1 MLLRSVLCPAEID
14 LTDKSPVNGPVAMA
28 GLVKTATK
36 REVNTV
42 NLRLK
47 MVFTAAP
54 LFVALCTSLPAY
66 PQKSGGILKIS
77 FFDNPASMS
86 LLEEATGAAL
96 RPMMGVFNNLVMYD
110 QHVAQ
115 NSPDF
120 IIPDLATSWSWSEDG
135 KELTFPLR
143 HGVKWHD
150 GKPFTAADVKCTWD
164 LLLGIGDEKLR
175 VNPRKTWYLNLD
187 QVTTNGDYEV
197 IFHLKRPQPA
207 LLSLLASGWSPVYPC
222 HVPPREMRT
231 HPIGTGP
238 FKFVEFK
245 PNEVVRTA
253 RNPDYWK
260 PGRPYLDGIEW
271 SIIKDIAT
279 RNLTFIAGKFDIS
292 SPYGT
297 TVPLLQDVKTQAPQ
311 AICELTATNVSRNL
325 ILNPEKPPFDNPD
338 LRRAV
343 TLSLDRKA
351 FIDIITQGKGDI
363 GATMLPPPEGLWG
376 MPPEMLATLPGY
388 DPDIAKNRAEARS
401 IMEKLGYG
409 PQKRLAVT
417 LSSRNIPAYRDPAV
431 ILIDQLKEIYIDA
444 TLEPVETVNWFP
456 KIYRK
461 DYTIAINGTESGVD
475 DPDQQ
480 FYENFVCGAVRNYTG
495 YCNPEVDKLIDRQ
508 SAESNREK
516 RKKLV
521 WEIERRLAEDGARPI
536 IFYPRGGTCMQPYV
550 KGLVTMVNS
559 IYNGYR
565 MEDVWL
571 DK

>member
-1 MLLRSVLCPAEID
+1 MTRSLRIAAVVGAMLGTMCSGQAAFAQ
-14 LTDKSPVNGPVAMA
+14 KA
-28 GLVKTATK
+28 GGT
-36 REVNTV
+36 
-42 NLRLK
+42 
-47 MVFTAAP
+47 
-54 LFVALCTSLPAY
+54 
-66 PQKSGGILKIS
+66 LKIS

-86 LLEEATGAAL
+86 LHEEATGAAL
-96 RPMMGVFNNLVMYD
+96 RPMMGVFNNLVMYRQD
-110 QHVAQ
+110 VAQ
-115 NSPDF
+115 NSPDS
-120 IIPDLATSWSWSEDG
+120 IVPDLATSWAWSEDG

-143 HGVKWHD
+143 QGVKWHD

-164 LLLGIGDEKLR
+164 LLMGTASEKLR

-187 QVTTNGDYEV
+187 RVTTNGDYEV
-197 IFHLKRPQPA
+197 TFHLKRPQPA

-271 SIIKDIAT
+271 HIMPDRST
-279 RNLTFIAGKFDIS
+279 RNLTFIAGKFDIL

-297 TVPLLQDVKTQAPQ
+297 TVPLLEDIKTQAPQ
-311 AICELTATNVSRNL
+311 AVCVLTSTNVSRNL
-325 ILNPEKPPFDNPD
+325 ILNPRKPPFDNPD

-343 TLSLDRKA
+343 ALSLDRKA
-351 FIDIITQGKGDI
+351 FIDIIQQGKGDI
-363 GATMLPPPEGLWG
+363 GATLLPPPEGLWG

-388 DPDIAKNRAEARS
+388 DPDIGKNRAEARK

-409 PQKRLAVT
+409 PDKRLAVT

-431 ILIDQLKEIYIDA
+431 ILIDQVREIYIDA
-444 TLEPVETVNWFP
+444 VLEPVETANWFP

-480 FYENFVCGAVRNYTG
+480 FYENFVCGAVRNYSG

-508 SAESNREK
+508 SAEADPGK
-516 RKKLV
+516 RKLLV
-521 WEIERRLAEDGARPI
+521 WEIERRLAEEGARPI
-536 IFYPRGGTCMQPYV
+536 IFYPRGGTCTQPYV
-550 KGLVTMVNS
+550 KGLTTMVNS

>member
-1 MLLRSVLCPAEID
+1 MVDQSRTLAIIGGLLIAACCSGSAFSQ
-14 LTDKSPVNGPVAMA
+14 KA
-28 GLVKTATK
+28 GGT
-36 REVNTV
+36 
-42 NLRLK
+42 
-47 MVFTAAP
+47 
-54 LFVALCTSLPAY
+54 
-66 PQKSGGILKIS
+66 LKIS

-86 LLEEATGAAL
+86 LHEEATGAAL

-115 NSPDF
+115 NSPDS
-120 IIPDLATSWSWSEDG
+120 IIPDLATSWAWSEDG

-143 HGVKWHD
+143 QGVKWHD
-150 GKPFTAADVKCTWD
+150 GRPFTAADVKCTWD
-164 LLLGIGDEKLR
+164 LLLGKGSEKLR
-175 VNPRKTWYLNLD
+175 VNPRQTWYLNLD
-187 QVTTNGDYEV
+187 RVTTNGDYEV
-197 IFHLKRPQPA
+197 TFHLKRPQPA

-222 HVPPREMRT
+222 HVSPRDMRT
-231 HPIGTGP
+231 RPVGTGP

-245 PNEVVRTA
+245 PNEVVKTA

-271 SIIKDIAT
+271 HIMPDGNL
-279 RNLTFIAGKFDIS
+279 RNLSFIAGTFDIS

-297 TVPLLQDVKTQAPQ
+297 SVPLLEDVKSQAPQ
-311 AICELTATNVSRNL
+311 AICEMTSTNVSRNL
-325 ILNPEKPPFDNPD
+325 ILNPGKPPFDKPE
-338 LRRAV
+338 LRQAV
-343 TLSLDRKA
+343 ALSIDRQA
-351 FIDIITQGKGDI
+351 FIEIIQQGKGDI

-388 DPDIAKNRAEARS
+388 DPDVAKNRAEARK
-401 IMEKLGYG
+401 IMEKLDYG
-409 PQKRLAVT
+409 PSNRLAVT
-417 LSSRNIPAYRDPAV
+417 VSSRNIPGYRQPAV
-431 ILIDQLKEIYIDA
+431 ILIDHLKEIYIDA
-444 TLEPVETVNWFP
+444 TLEPVETANWFP

-461 DYTIAINGTESGVD
+461 DYTIGINGTESGVD

-495 YCNPEVDKLIDRQ
+495 YCNAEVDKLIDQQ
-508 SAESNREK
+508 SAEANREK
-516 RKKLV
+516 RKQLV
-521 WEIERRLAEDGARPI
+521 WQIERKLAEDQARPI
-536 IFYPRGGTCMQPYV
+536 IFYPRGGTCTQPYV

>member
-1 MLLRSVLCPAEID
+1 MIGYPRIFAIVGGLLVIA
-14 LTDKSPVNGPVAMA
+14 A
-28 GLVKTATK
+28 GYAD
-36 REVNTV
+36 
-42 NLRLK
+42 
-47 MVFTAAP
+47 AA
-54 LFVALCTSLPAY
+54 FA
-66 PQKSGGILKIS
+66 QKAGGTLKIS
-77 FFDNPASMS
+77 LFDNPASMS

-96 RPMMGVFNNLVMYD
+96 RPIMGVFNNLVMFD

-115 NSPDF
+115 NSPQS
-120 IIPDLATSWSWSEDG
+120 IIPDLATNWSWSEDG
-135 KELTFPLR
+135 KELTLPL
-143 HGVKWHD
+143 HQGVRWHD
-150 GKPFTAADVKCTWD
+150 GRPFTAADVKCTWD
-164 LLLGIGDEKLR
+164 LLMGIGAEKLR

-187 QVTTNGDYEV
+187 RVTTNGDYEV
-197 IFHLKRPQPA
+197 TFHLKRPQPA

-222 HVPPREMRT
+222 HVSPREMRT

-245 PNEVVRTA
+245 PNEVVRTV

-271 SIIKDIAT
+271 HIIKDIAT
-279 RNLTFIAGKFDIS
+279 RNLTFIAGAFDIS

-297 TVPLLQDVKTQAPQ
+297 TVPLLDDVRRQAPQ
-311 AICELTATNVSRNL
+311 AVCVLTATNVARNL
-325 ILNPEKPPFDNPD
+325 ILNPQKAPFDNPD

-343 TLSLDRKA
+343 ALSLDRKA
-351 FIDIITQGKGDI
+351 FIDILTQGKGDI

-388 DPDIAKNRAEARS
+388 GADIPKNRAEARE
-401 IMEKLGYG
+401 IMQKLGYG
-409 PQKRLAVT
+409 PDHRLALS
-417 LSSRNIPAYRDPAV
+417 LSSRNIPGYRDPAV

-444 TLEPVETVNWFP
+444 VLDPVETANWFP

-508 SAESNREK
+508 SAEADPGR
-516 RKKLV
+516 RKQLV

-536 IFYPRGGTCMQPYV
+536 IFYPRGGTCSQPYV
-550 KGLVTMVNS
+550 KGLTTMVNS
-559 IYNGYR
+559 IYNGFR

-571 DK
+571 EK